1 MASSFETSDS
11 NSGEFQR
18 PLKVA
23 SRREHIFVAA
33 KEMAVDMKGWQLDGS
48 DEEAMVLHCTKKG
61 GALGGTSKIT
71 VTVEGSVEVP
81 STTVN
86 CKCETQGGLM
96 ARPKATVEEFMK
108 LLFRRVC

>member
-18 PLKVA
+18 PMKVA

-33 KEMAVDMKGWQLDGS
+33 KEMAVDMKGWQLDQS
-48 DEEAMVLHCTKKG
+48 DEDAMVLHCTKKG

-71 VTVEGSVEVP
+71 AVRP
-81 STTVN
+81 
-86 CKCETQGGLM
+86 CKVSDVRQSDRRLGCED
-96 ARPKATVEEFMK
+96 
-108 LLFRRVC
+108 RRGKSK

>member
-1 MASSFETSDS
+1 MASSFETADS

-18 PLKVA
+18 PIKVA
-23 SRREHIFVAA
+23 TRREHIYEAA
-33 KEMAVDMKGWQLDGS
+33 KEMVADMKGWQLVTAD
-48 DEEAMVLHCTKKG
+48 DENRVLHCTKKG

-71 VTVEGSVEVP
+71 VTVEGSAEVP

-86 CKCETQGGLM
+86 CSCVTEGGLM

-108 LLFRRVC
+108 LFFRRVC